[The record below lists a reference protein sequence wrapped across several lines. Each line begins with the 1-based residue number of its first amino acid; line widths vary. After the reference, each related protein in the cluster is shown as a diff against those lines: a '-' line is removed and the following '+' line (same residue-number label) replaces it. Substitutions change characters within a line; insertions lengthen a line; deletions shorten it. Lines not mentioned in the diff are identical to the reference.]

1 MNCPADCRQEPLL
14 LFRPFLFSIRNR
26 FFRDSRISLRT
37 AAVLALGA
45 GLFTVLYLVSL
56 RMIRYFHSQSE
67 LGIILSLKI
76 FQMAWMIMFAML
88 IFSSMVSAVSSLYLS
103 SDNEILCSAPVR
115 EEELFRMRFV
125 TSLLYTSWM
134 MVIFSL
140 PIFGAYGTVFKAD
153 WLYHLLMLLA
163 VVSTAFTASGVGLG
177 ATILLVR
184 LFPAKQTKDIAVY
197 LSLLFG
203 ILLYLV
209 IRLLKPEDLADPEK
223 FPDFVDY
230 LSSLQKPGSALL
242 PPSWANQLLG
252 GYLQTQSID
261 WLAAGL
267 LLLTPLILFWAGEWL
282 MARFFFD
289 GFSKAQESFGGW
301 RTFGG
306 KNYQP
311 SPLRWIFHK
320 EAKLF
325 LRDSAEWSQLFL
337 VGALIVVYLYNFK
350 ALPLERSPMP
360 TEYLANLLA
369 FANIGLAGFLATS
382 LAARFVY
389 PSIGAEGPAF
399 LVIRS
404 SPLPLPQY
412 LLCKYLFY
420 CIPFTVV
427 TLFLIIASNALLQIT
442 GPMWWVSIGVSLVI
456 TWSALGLALGFG
468 AIYADFK
475 IESRTAAQGSFG
487 MMLFMF
493 VSLAMELLLLVIG
506 FWGNYRLLRFWLRGG
521 QIDSLGALLSAGS
534 LVLIALIGG
543 LAAFFCL
550 KKGLNTLEE

>member
-1 MNCPADCRQEPLL
+1 ML

-26 FFRDSRISLRT
+26 FFRGSRISLRT
-37 AAVLALGA
+37 AAVLGFGA
-45 GLFTVLYLVSL
+45 VLFVALYLISL
-56 RMIRYFHSQSE
+56 RTISYFHSQSE

-103 SDNEILCSAPVR
+103 SDNEILCSAPIR
-115 EEELFRMRFV
+115 EEQLFRMRFV
-125 TSLLYTSWM
+125 TSFLYTSWM
-134 MVIFSL
+134 MVIFSQ
-140 PIFGAYGTVFKAD
+140 PIFGAYGTVFAAG
-153 WLYHLLMLLA
+153 WVYHLLVLLA
-163 VVSTAFTASGVGLG
+163 VLSTALTASGIGLG

-230 LSSLQKPGSALL
+230 LSNLQTPGSALL
-242 PPSWANQLLG
+242 PPSWANLLLG
-252 GYLQTQSID
+252 GYLQDQTVD

-267 LLLTPLILFWAGEWL
+267 LLLTPLILFWVGEWL
-282 MARFFFD
+282 MKKFFFD
-289 GFSKAQESFGGW
+289 GFSKAQESFGGS

-306 KNYQP
+306 KDYRP
-311 SPLRWIFHK
+311 SPLLRIFHK

-350 ALPLERSPMP
+350 ALPLDRAPIP
-360 TEYLANLLA
+360 TEYLANLIA

-389 PSIGAEGPAF
+389 PSIGAEGMAF
-399 LVIRS
+399 AAIRS
-404 SPLPLPQY
+404 SPLPLPKY

-420 CIPFTVV
+420 CIPFTLVI
-427 TLFLIIASNALLQIT
+427 LFLIIASNALLQIT

-456 TWSALGLALGFG
+456 TWSALALALGFG
-468 AIYADFK
+468 AMYADFK

-493 VSLAMELLLLVIG
+493 VSLAMELLMLVIG
-506 FWGNYRLLRFWLRGG
+506 FSGNYRLLRFWLRGG
-521 QIDSLGALLSAGS
+521 QIDSLALLLSIGT

-543 LAAFFCL
+543 LASYFCL
-550 KKGLNTLEE
+550 KKGLSSLEQ

>member
-1 MNCPADCRQEPLL
+1 MLSARQEPFL
-14 LFRPFLFSIRNR
+14 LFRPFVLGIRNR
-26 FFRDSRISLRT
+26 FFRDKRSSLRT
-37 AAVLALGA
+37 AAVLGLGA
-45 GLFTVLYLVSL
+45 ALFIALHAVSL
-56 RMIRYFHSQSE
+56 RVIGYFHSQSE

-76 FQMAWMIMFAML
+76 FQMAWTIMFAML
-88 IFSSMVSAVSSLYLS
+88 IFSSMVSAVSALYLS
-103 SDNEILCSAPVR
+103 SDNEILCSAPVA
-115 EEELFRMRFV
+115 EEELFRMRFA

-134 MVIFSL
+134 MVIYSL
-140 PIFGAYGTVFKAD
+140 PIFGAYGTVFQAG
-153 WLYHLLMLLA
+153 WLYHLLMAMTVL
-163 VVSTAFTASGVGLG
+163 STALTAGGIGLG

-209 IRLLKPEDLADPEK
+209 IRLLKPEDLAYPDK
-223 FPDFVDY
+223 YPDFVEY
-230 LSSLQKPGSALL
+230 LSSLQAPGSTLL
-242 PPSWANQLLG
+242 PPSWANQLLNS
-252 GYLQTQSID
+252 YLQDQSID

-267 LLLTPLILFWAGEWL
+267 LLLTPLVLFWAGEWL
-282 MARFFFD
+282 MARCFFD
-289 GFSKAQESFGGW
+289 GFSKAQESFGGS

-306 KNYQP
+306 KGGYQP

-399 LVIRS
+399 LIICS

-420 CIPFTVV
+420 CIPFTAV

-442 GPMWWVSIGVSLVI
+442 GPMWWVSIGVSLAI
-456 TWSALGLALGFG
+456 TWSALALALGFG

-493 VSLAMELLLLVIG
+493 VSLAMELLILVVG
-506 FWGNYRLLRFWLRGG
+506 FWGNYRLLRFWLRGYE
-521 QIDSLGALLSAGS
+521 IDPLGVLLSVGS
-534 LVLIALIGG
+534 LVLILLIGG
-543 LAAFFCL
+543 SAAFFCL
-550 KKGLNTLEE
+550 KKGLRALKQ

>member
-1 MNCPADCRQEPLL
+1 MMPTDKLL
-14 LFRPFLFSIRNR
+14 LFRPFFFSIRNR
-26 FFRDSRISLRT
+26 FFRGSRISLRT
-37 AAVLALGA
+37 AAVLGFGAALFIA
-45 GLFTVLYLVSL
+45 LYLVSL
-56 RMIRYFHSQSE
+56 RTISYFHSQSE

-103 SDNEILCSAPVR
+103 SDNEILCSAPIR

-125 TSLLYTSWM
+125 TSFLYTSWM

-140 PIFGAYGTVFKAD
+140 PIFGAYGTVFQAG
-153 WLYHLLMLLA
+153 WLYQLFMFLA
-163 VVSTAFTASGVGLG
+163 VLSTALTASGIGLG

-230 LSSLQKPGSALL
+230 LSSLQTPGSALL
-242 PPSWANQLLG
+242 PPSWVNQLLG
-252 GYLQTQSID
+252 GYLQDQSVD
-261 WLAAGL
+261 WLAIGL
-267 LLLTPLILFWAGEWL
+267 LLLTPLVLFWAGEWL
-282 MARFFFD
+282 MGRFFLD
-289 GFSKAQESFGGW
+289 GFSKAQESFGGS

-306 KNYQP
+306 KGYRP

-360 TEYLANLLA
+360 TEYLTNLLA

-399 LVIRS
+399 AIIRS

-420 CIPFTVV
+420 CIPFTAV
-427 TLFLIIASNALLQIT
+427 TLFLIIASNALLQIS
-442 GPMWWVSIGVSLVI
+442 GPMWWVSIAISLVI
-456 TWSALGLALGFG
+456 TWTALALALGFG
-468 AIYADFK
+468 ALYADFK

-487 MMLFMF
+487 MMFFMF
-493 VSLAMELLLLVIG
+493 VSLAMELLMLAIG
-506 FWGNYRLLRFWLRGG
+506 FWGNYRLLNFWLRGG
-521 QIDSLGALLSAGS
+521 QIDPLGVLLSVAA
-534 LVLIALIGG
+534 LAVIALIGV
-543 LAAFFCL
+543 FSSRWCL
-550 KKGLNTLEE
+550 RRGISSLEQ

>member
-1 MNCPADCRQEPLL
+1 MLI
-14 LFRPFLFSIRNR
+14 FRPFFLSIRNR
-26 FFRDSRISLRT
+26 FFRGNQISLRT
-37 AAVLALGA
+37 AAVLGFGA
-45 GLFTVLYLVSL
+45 VLFIALYLISL
-56 RMIRYFHSQSE
+56 RMIGYLHSQSE

-103 SDNEILCSAPVR
+103 SDNEIFCSAPIR
-115 EEELFRMRFV
+115 AEELFQMRFV
-125 TSLLYTSWM
+125 TSFLYTSWM

-140 PIFGAYGTVFKAD
+140 PIFGAYGTVFKVN
-153 WLYHLLMLLA
+153 WLYHPLMA
-163 VVSTAFTASGVGLG
+163 MTVISTALTASGIGLG

-230 LSSLQKPGSALL
+230 LSSLQTPGSALL

-252 GYLQTQSID
+252 GYLQDQSLD
-261 WLAAGL
+261 WLSVGL
-267 LLLTPLILFWAGEWL
+267 LLLTPLVLFWAGEWL
-282 MARFFFD
+282 MGRFFLD
-289 GFSKAQESFGGW
+289 GFSKAQESFGGS

-306 KNYQP
+306 KSYQA

-360 TEYLANLLA
+360 TEYLTNLLA

-399 LVIRS
+399 SAIIRS

-412 LLCKYLFY
+412 LFCKYLFY
-420 CIPFTVV
+420 CLPFTAV
-427 TLFLIIASNALLQIT
+427 TLFLIIASNALLQIS
-442 GPMWWVSIGVSLVI
+442 GPMWWVSIGVSVVI
-456 TWSALGLALGFG
+456 TWSALALALGFG

-493 VSLAMELLLLVIG
+493 VSLAMELLMLVIG
-506 FWGNYRLLRFWLRGG
+506 FWGNYRLMSFWLRGG
-521 QIDSLGALLSAGS
+521 QIDPLGVLLSAGS
-534 LVLIALIGG
+534 LLVIAAVGSF
-543 LAAFFCL
+543 AAFFCL
-550 KKGLNTLEE
+550 KKGLSSLEQ